1 MSKVIIV
8 YRGDQEFENLVTSL
22 GYNIVGRVLFRNKI
36 NPRYYISKGKI
47 DEIRELIRELSPER
61 IIIDGILKSSQ
72 WYKLERELNIKV
84 DDRIKLIIDIFANRA
99 RSKEAMLQVEYANL
113 QYEISHIR
121 EIIHQI
127 RLGEHPGFMG
137 GGEYEIADYYE
148 RIRRKMAKI
157 RRELEKMKI
166 HREERR
172 KRRREEGY
180 ILVGIAGYTNT
191 GKSTLL
197 KALSGR
203 DVLIE
208 DRMFSTLSTRT
219 SRIGKEKILI
229 TDTVGFVHNMPPW
242 LIKAFEPTLEEI
254 YKSDIILLLL
264 DCQDS
269 TEEFTK
275 KMELSLE
282 IFESKSEGKIIPVIN
297 KIDSCNDIEE
307 KFKIASEISE
317 PVAISARDGI
327 GIDLLIERIKRE
339 MRIENFYIEIDKEY
353 SKVYQFI
360 ERYGK
365 IIKLTPGEKL
375 KIYFEMPVSK
385 YEALKKLLIK
395 NSTGSNGVLKEI

>member
-1 MSKVIIV
+1 MSDVVIV
-8 YRGDQEFENLVTSL
+8 YDGNNEFEELVESL
-22 GYNIVGRVLFRNKI
+22 GDEIVGRVIFKNKI

-47 DEIRELIRELSPER
+47 KEIQDILNYIPAEKV
-61 IIIDGILKSSQ
+61 IIDGILKSSQ
-72 WYKLERELNIKV
+72 WYKLERKLNVKV
-84 DDRIKLIIDIFANRA
+84 EDRIKLIIDIFANRA
-99 RSKEAMLQVEYANL
+99 KSKEAMMQVEYANL

-137 GGEYEIADYYE
+137 GGEYEVADYYE

-157 RRELEKMKI
+157 RRELEKLKV

-203 DVLIE
+203 DVIIE

-254 YKSDIILLLL
+254 YKADIVLLLL
-264 DCQDS
+264 DCKDDVDA
-269 TEEFTK
+269 FRK
-275 KMELSLE
+275 KLHLSLE
-282 IFESKSEGKIIPVIN
+282 ILESKSQGKIIPVIN
-297 KIDSCNDIEE
+297 KIDSCDNIEE
-307 KFKIASEISE
+307 KCQIAREIDE
-317 PVAISARDGI
+317 PVLISAKKGT
-327 GIDLLIERIKRE
+327 GIDVLIERIKRE
-339 MRIENFYIEIDKEY
+339 MLVKKFYIEIKSDDMRIYE
-353 SKVYQFI
+353 FI
-360 ERYGK
+360 DRHGR
-365 IIKLTPGEKL
+365 ITKLIPGETI

-385 YEALKKLLIK
+385 YESLRNLMLK
-395 NSTGSNGVLKEI
+395 NSNGSGGVLRKI

>member
-1 MSKVIIV
+1 MPDVIIV
-8 YRGDQEFENLVTSL
+8 YDGNQEFEKLVKSL
-22 GYNIVGRVLFRNKI
+22 GYNIVGRVIFKNKI

-47 DEIRELIRELSPER
+47 KEVKELLRDMNVEKV
-61 IIIDGILKSSQ
+61 IIDGILKSSQ
-72 WYKLERELNIKV
+72 WYKLEKELGIRV

-99 RSKEAMLQVEYANL
+99 RSREAMMQVEYANL
-113 QYEISHIR
+113 QYEVSHIR

-197 KALSGR
+197 QALSGR
-203 DVLIE
+203 EVIIE

-229 TDTVGFVHNMPPW
+229 TDTVGFVHDMPPW
-242 LIKAFEPTLEEI
+242 LIRAFEPTLEEI
-254 YKSDIILLLL
+254 YRADIILLLL
-264 DCQDS
+264 DCSDDI
-269 TEEFTK
+269 EEFK
-275 KMELSLE
+275 GKMHLSLE
-282 IFESKSEGKIIPVIN
+282 ILESKSEGKIIPVIN
-297 KIDSCNDIEE
+297 KIDLCDDLEE
-307 KFKIASEISE
+307 KCEIAREIDE
-317 PVAISARDGI
+317 PVLISAKMGM
-327 GIDLLIERIKRE
+327 GIDALIERIKRE
-339 MRIENFYIEIDKEY
+339 
-353 SKVYQFI
+353 
-360 ERYGK
+360 
-365 IIKLTPGEKL
+365 
-375 KIYFEMPVSK
+375 
-385 YEALKKLLIK
+385 
-395 NSTGSNGVLKEI
+395 